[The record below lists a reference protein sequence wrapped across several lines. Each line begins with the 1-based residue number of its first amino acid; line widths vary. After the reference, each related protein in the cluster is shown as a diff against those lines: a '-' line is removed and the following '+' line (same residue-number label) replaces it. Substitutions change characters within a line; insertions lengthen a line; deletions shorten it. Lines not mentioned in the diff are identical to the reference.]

1 MHLECSRK
9 NLQFLGTLRVVE
21 ESEGK
26 QGRPGLQ
33 TKGNEKAVWWRIT
46 GGGGA

>member
-21 ESEGK
+21 ESEEK
-26 QGRPGLQ
+26 QGQL
-33 TKGNEKAVWWRIT
+33 
-46 GGGGA
+46 